1 MELLTI
7 IKKHLS
13 GFQTAE
19 QMKPKVMKN
28 ALKKVACGA
37 TREDVIGMYDTT
49 VFSSGKSGFVFT
61 NSGIYSNEFASLNK
75 SADRY
80 LPFEGLREVSFP
92 GKDVLFL
99 TYEKGETKKYYFCV
113 WAKEFLPLLKE
124 LTEAYAQEEKKKA
137 EEPLAETFAREF
149 LSEDFAQK
157 FLEETSAHEAEAPAH
172 EPEEETSAC
181 EITGETPARE
191 AETSVCEPATEAPT
205 APKPAEKAAPQA
217 PASAQTLDF
226 DEDFLMHW
234 DDDDEEEPA
243 AKEEPAPTPSAPFE
257 DAWTLDQPDGYAE
270 YCQAGEYYEKGD
282 LKKAFELMSAAADKG
297 YAQAQLD
304 VGTMYANGMGTE
316 RKNGLALFYT
326 MLAAENGSEE
336 AQEMLRSA
344 DPEGIRWVK
353 KNESNIYMEI
363 ALKYLAGH
371 SKEDRAMALKFVE
384 TAATRGSNP
393 KVMYLCAEMYLGGDG
408 VEPDLNKVVE
418 YYRKAAAHGDL
429 LSSRLAAAIEKDG
442 KNAQLSEIRELY
454 KLEEK
459 AKAGDTDAAFDCAN
473 RYALGL
479 GTTPDHKKAF
489 GYYQIAANDAGNFL
503 ALSAC
508 GDCYYDG
515 DGTTRNYRM
524 ALSYYERA
532 AEAGSPQA
540 ASQCSYMYSE
550 GIGTTAD
557 PKKAAYYSAKAKK

>member
-1 MELLTI
+1 MI
-7 IKKHLS
+7 
-13 GFQTAE
+13 
-19 QMKPKVMKN
+19 
-28 ALKKVACGA
+28 
-37 TREDVIGMYDTT
+37 
-49 VFSSGKSGFVFT
+49 
-61 NSGIYSNEFASLNK
+61 
-75 SADRY
+75 
-80 LPFEGLREVSFP
+80 
-92 GKDVLFL
+92 
-99 TYEKGETKKYYFCV
+99 
-113 WAKEFLPLLKE
+113 
-124 LTEAYAQEEKKKA
+124 EAYAQEGKKKKA

-172 EPEEETSAC
+172 EPEEETSAP
-181 EITGETPARE
+181 EITAETPTHEGEDSVWEPVEEPPVRESVTEAPAPEITAEIPAKE

-234 DDDDEEEPA
+234 DDDDEEEPV

-270 YCQAGEYYEKGD
+270 YCHAGEYYEKGD

-297 YAQAQLD
+297 YVQAQLD

-408 VEPDLNKVVE
+408 VEQDLNKAVE

-489 GYYQIAANDAGNFL
+489 GYYQIAATDAGNFL

-532 AEAGSPQA
+532 AEAESPQA

-550 GIGTTAD
+550 GIGTAAD